1 MPGLFTLNERAVLS
15 GSWEHGF
22 FSFSAVGAYNV
33 GSIKLEVDKV
43 YIMFLAFLLGMCWRR
58 TMSTFCWAE
67 KYFSLSACDAS
78 KKSKNHRGLEVWSNV
93 LPILISQEL
102 RTNEKGRFRMGQFTE
117 KQLGAN
123 ETGLPLRRG
132 DKVGYFILGSSIV
145 LLFEAPKNFKF
156 LVEPGQRVQFGQPLG
171 KVHW

>member
-1 MPGLFTLNERAVLS
+1 MMQVRKVKTTGGWKYGHVS
-15 GSWEHGF
+15 
-22 FSFSAVGAYNV
+22 SF
-33 GSIKLEVDKV
+33 I
-43 YIMFLAFLLGMCWRR
+43 I
-58 TMSTFCWAE
+58 
-67 KYFSLSACDAS
+67 
-78 KKSKNHRGLEVWSNV
+78 NV

-117 KQLGAN
+117 KQLGASK
-123 ETGLPLRRG
+123 TGLPLRRG